1 VGGWVNVGGLGGS
14 VGVQMCN
21 GCIAM
26 GGPITATISR
36 ILNVLFS
43 LYCLCLPFAPVY
55 TCTQKDISAALA
67 TSPI

>member
-1 VGGWVNVGGLGGS
+1 MGGPGVS

-26 GGPITATISR
+26 GGPITPTISR

-43 LYCLCLPFAPVY
+43 LYSPCLPLATVY
-55 TCTQKDISAALA
+55 TCTQKDISAALNA
-67 TSPI
+67 SSPI